1 MLMVII
7 HFSPVKDGKDDEFR
21 EWFAWSNEQY
31 EDHEG
36 FISRHLLE
44 PREEGNYIGIV
55 KHESYETFMAM
66 HESST
71 QTEARKRVKPLLE
84 GDPEPRFYEVI
95 VGQP

>member
-1 MLMVII
+1 MLVNII
-7 HFSPVKDGKDDEFR
+7 HFPPVKDRKDDEFR

-36 FISRHLLE
+36 FISWRILKL
-44 PREEGNYIGIV
+44 REDANYVGIV

-71 QTEARKRVKPLLE
+71 QTEARKRIDPLLE
-84 GDPEPRFYEVI
+84 GDPEPQFYEVI